1 MADNSRPSVK
11 MRIGAVRVTGFRALR
26 DVCVTLDPCLTVLV
40 GENNT
45 GKSAFLEAMATALGQ
60 RRPVLDD
67 LYIDAQGNQ
76 HKEFHVDLLM
86 VPTDADFFEEHLDL
100 LFGNSIRRDGNRSYV
115 AIRTT
120 GSVGADRSNIDRK
133 RCFIEGWSSCEDTDD
148 IEVIEISGEQ
158 VTERHLSTIFFALL
172 EASRDLVAEMQR
184 SSSRWGRL
192 LAQRDLDP
200 EISEEIEKQLQKI
213 GKSILSQ
220 SPLLGHLV
228 SRLDDVQQAM
238 PTIGRVEIEPLPS
251 RIDDLT
257 RATDVIIN
265 TPDGPKLPLRMQ
277 GLGSRSLAEMMVYRA
292 FADELSGID
301 EPYIPHLLACFE
313 EPEAHL
319 HPHAQHA
326 VMNIITKIQGQCII
340 TTHSPQIASEVDF
353 RQIRLFRYSSS
364 GIEIRS
370 SDSLKEEDI
379 IKALRMIQR
388 SQAQDFFFARL
399 VIFGDGLTEYTSLPI
414 FARSYWKT
422 DPAGKGITFVDPSS
436 LGGAG
441 QLIRIIEDLG
451 IPWLALVDG
460 DSGGLNAL
468 KGISNQID
476 RELTQ
481 NSKETVVIP
490 NGMNYEEYLT
500 SEEGLLEP
508 IKQGIANMYGYRAL
522 SDFGKKNPCLREK
535 ELIKDF
541 LDDNKSTY
549 GAAVAEAIIKTTDEQ
564 GEPIVPKLIAKLLER
579 ADRILETR
587 EPL

>member
-1 MADNSRPSVK
+1 MADNARPSVK
-11 MRIGAVRVTGFRALR
+11 IRIGAVRVTGFRALR
-26 DVCVTLDPCLTVLV
+26 DVCVTLDPCITVLV

-45 GKSAFLEAMATALGQ
+45 GKSAFLEAMATALRQ

-67 LYIDAQGNQ
+67 LYIDAQGNRR
-76 HKEFHVDLLM
+76 KEFHVDLLLI
-86 VPTDADFFEEHLDL
+86 PADGDSFEDQLISI
-100 LFGNSIRRDGNRSYV
+100 FGNAILRDGDHSYV

-120 GSVGADRSNIDRK
+120 GSVGADRSNIVPK
-133 RCFIEGWSSCEDTDD
+133 SFFIDGWSGCENIDD
-148 IEVIEISGEQ
+148 IEVVEISGEK
-158 VTERHLSTIFFALL
+158 VTERHLSTISFALL
-172 EASRDLVAEMQR
+172 EASRDLVDEMQKR
-184 SSSRWGRL
+184 SSRWGRL
-192 LAQRDLDP
+192 LAQRDLGP
-200 EISEEIEKQLQKI
+200 ETVDEIEEQLQEI
-213 GKSILSQ
+213 GNSILSQ
-220 SPLLGHLV
+220 SPLLGRLV
-228 SRLDDVQQAM
+228 TRLDDVQQTI

-251 RIDDLT
+251 RIDDLI

-265 TPDGPKLPLRMQ
+265 TPEGPKLPLRMQ

-301 EPYIPHLLACFE
+301 EPYTPHLLACFE

-319 HPHAQHA
+319 HPHAQRA
-326 VMNIITKIQGQCII
+326 VMNIITKINGQCIV

-370 SDSLKEEDI
+370 SDSLKKEDI

-414 FARSYWKT
+414 FAQAYWKT

-451 IPWLALVDG
+451 IPWLALVD
-460 DSGGLNAL
+460 DDQGGLDAL
-468 KGISNQID
+468 KAISNQIG
-476 RELTQ
+476 RKLTKS
-481 NSKETVVIP
+481 SKETIVIP
-490 NGMNYEEYLT
+490 NGMNYEKCLT
-500 SEEGLLEP
+500 SEEGLLKP
-508 IKQGIANMYGYRAL
+508 IKQGIANMYGAQAL
-522 SDFGKKNPCLREK
+522 SDFRKKNPCLREK
-535 ELIKDF
+535 ELIDKF
-541 LDDNKSTY
+541 LDDKKGTY
-549 GAAVAEAIIKTTDEQ
+549 GAAIAEAIINTTDER
-564 GEPIVPKLIAKLLER
+564 GNPVIPKLITKLFKR

>member
-1 MADNSRPSVK
+1 MADNARPSVK

-26 DVCVTLDPCLTVLV
+26 DVCVTLDPHITVLV

-45 GKSAFLEAMATALGQ
+45 GKSAFLEALATALGQ

-76 HKEFHVDLLM
+76 HKEFHVDLLL
-86 VPTDADFFEEHLDL
+86 VPTDADSFEDQMISI
-100 LFGNSIRRDGNRSYV
+100 FGNAILRDGAHSYV

-133 RCFIEGWSSCEDTDD
+133 RCFIGGWSGCENIED
-148 IEVIEISGEQ
+148 IEIVEISGEQ
-158 VTERHLSTIFFALL
+158 VTERHLSTISFALL

-200 EISEEIEKQLQKI
+200 EIAKEIETQLQKI
-213 GKSILSQ
+213 GKSILNQ
-220 SPLLGHLV
+220 SPLLSNLV

-238 PTIGRVEIEPLPS
+238 PTIGQVEIEPLPS

-265 TPDGPKLPLRMQ
+265 TSEGPKLPLRMQ

-301 EPYIPHLLACFE
+301 EPYTPHLLACFE

-319 HPHAQHA
+319 HPHAQQA
-326 VMNIITKIQGQCII
+326 VMNIIAKIKGQCIV

-370 SDSLKEEDI
+370 SDSLNEEDI
-379 IKALRMIQR
+379 AKALRMIQR

-414 FARSYWKT
+414 FARAYWKT
-422 DPAGKGITFVDPSS
+422 DPRGKGITFVDPSS

-460 DSGGLNAL
+460 DSEGCKAL
-468 KGISNQID
+468 RSISKQID
-476 RELTQ
+476 RELTE

-490 NGMNYEEYLT
+490 NDMDYESYLT

-508 IKQGIANMYGYRAL
+508 IKQGIINMYGDQAL

-535 ELIKDF
+535 RLIEDF
-541 LDDNKSTY
+541 LDDNKGTY
-549 GAAVAEAIIKTTDEQ
+549 GAAVAAAIIDTTDEH
-564 GEPIVPKLIAKLLER
+564 GNPVIPKLITKLFKR

>member
-26 DVCVTLDPCLTVLV
+26 DVCVTLDPHTTVLV

-45 GKSAFLEAMATALGQ
+45 GKSAFLEAIATAFGK

-76 HKEFHVDLLM
+76 HKEFHVDLLI
-86 VPTDADFFEEHLDL
+86 VPTNTDSFEEHLDL
-100 LFGNSIRRDGNRSYV
+100 LFGNSIRRNGNRSYI

-120 GSVGADRSNIDRK
+120 GSVGTDRSNIDRK
-133 RCFIEGWSSCEDTDD
+133 RCFIEGWSGCKDTDN

-200 EISEEIEKQLQKI
+200 EISKEIEKQLQKI

-265 TPDGPKLPLRMQ
+265 TPEGPKLPLRMQ

-319 HPHAQHA
+319 HPQAQYA
-326 VMNIITKIQGQCII
+326 VMNIIAKIQGQCII

-370 SDSLKEEDI
+370 SDSLKEKDI

-414 FARSYWKT
+414 FAQAYWKT

-451 IPWLALVDG
+451 IPWLALADG
-460 DSGGLNAL
+460 DSEGDLR
-468 KGISNQID
+468 GISNQIG
-476 RELTQ
+476 RKLT
-481 NSKETVVIP
+481 NDSEEVVVLP
-490 NGMNYEEYLT
+490 NNMNYEKYLT

-508 IKQGIANMYGYRAL
+508 IKQGIANMYGDQAL
-522 SDFGKKNPCLREK
+522 SYFGKKNPSLREK
-535 ELIKDF
+535 ELIEEF
-541 LDDNKSTY
+541 LDDNKGTY
-549 GAAVAEAIIKTTDEQ
+549 GAAVAEAIINTTDEQ
-564 GEPIVPKLIAKLLER
+564 GKPFIPKLIAKLLER

>member
-1 MADNSRPSVK
+1 MADNARPSVK
-11 MRIGAVRVTGFRALR
+11 IRIGAVRVTGFRALR
-26 DVCVTLDPCLTVLV
+26 DVCVTLDPCITVLV

-45 GKSAFLEAMATALGQ
+45 GKSAFLEAMATALRQ

-67 LYIDAQGNQ
+67 LYIDAQGNRR
-76 HKEFHVDLLM
+76 KEFHVDLLLI
-86 VPTDADFFEEHLDL
+86 PADGDSFEDQLISI
-100 LFGNSIRRDGNRSYV
+100 FGNAILRDGDHSYV

-120 GSVGADRSNIDRK
+120 GSVGADRSNIVPK
-133 RCFIEGWSSCEDTDD
+133 SFFIDGWSGCENIDD
-148 IEVIEISGEQ
+148 IEVVEISGEK
-158 VTERHLSTIFFALL
+158 VTERHLSTISFALL
-172 EASRDLVAEMQR
+172 EASRDLVDEMQKR
-184 SSSRWGRL
+184 SSRWGRL
-192 LAQRDLDP
+192 LAQRDLGP
-200 EISEEIEKQLQKI
+200 ETVDEIEEQLQEI
-213 GKSILSQ
+213 GNSILSQ
-220 SPLLGHLV
+220 SPLLGRLV
-228 SRLDDVQQAM
+228 TRLDDVQQTI
-238 PTIGRVEIEPLPS
+238 PTIGQVEIEPLPS

-326 VMNIITKIQGQCII
+326 VMNIIAKIKGQCII

-370 SDSLKEEDI
+370 SDSLKDKDI

-414 FARSYWKT
+414 FAQAYWKT

-451 IPWLALVDG
+451 IPWLALADG
-460 DSGGLNAL
+460 DSEGAL
-468 KGISNQID
+468 RGISNQIG
-476 RELTQ
+476 RKLT
-481 NSKETVVIP
+481 NDSEEVVVLP
-490 NGMNYEEYLT
+490 NMNYEKYLT

-508 IKQGIANMYGYRAL
+508 IKQGIANMYGDQAL
-522 SDFGKKNPCLREK
+522 SYFGKKNPSLREK
-535 ELIKDF
+535 ELIEKF
-541 LDDNKSTY
+541 LCKNKGTY
-549 GAAVAEAIIKTTDEQ
+549 GAAVAEAIIDTTDEQ
-564 GEPIVPKLIAKLLER
+564 GKSIIPKLITKLFNR
-579 ADRILETR
+579 ADRILQMGGS
-587 EPL
+587 